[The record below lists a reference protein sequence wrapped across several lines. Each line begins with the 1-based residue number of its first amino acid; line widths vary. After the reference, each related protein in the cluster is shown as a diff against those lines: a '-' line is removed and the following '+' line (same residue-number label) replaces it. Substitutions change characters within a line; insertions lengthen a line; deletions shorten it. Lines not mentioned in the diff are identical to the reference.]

1 MAHALKVKPGEK
13 IKLSEISTRAPKS
26 VERAKAEAKF
36 EALAAELGELQELLY
51 ASSSQAVLVVLQ
63 GVDTS
68 GKDGSIRSV
77 FKDVNPQGC
86 RVASFK
92 VPTPLELAH
101 DFLWRIHQQTP
112 AKGMIGVFNR
122 SHYEDVVVVRV
133 HELAPE
139 SVWEKR
145 YEHINCFE
153 QNLVDSGVIVLKF
166 YLHISK
172 EEQEERL
179 VAREH
184 DVSKAWKL
192 SAADWVERRSW
203 DKYQEAYEDA
213 ITKCSTEDAPWRIVP
228 ADQKWWRNLVI
239 TEALVDALKPKKAE
253 WLKELELR
261 GEEELK
267 AIRAARAQRQKGA
280 GTLPSS

>member
-1 MAHALKVKPGEK
+1 MADALKVKPGEK
-13 IKLSEISTRAPKS
+13 ITLSEISTRAPKS
-26 VERAKAEAKF
+26 VERDKAEANYS
-36 EALAAELGELQELLY
+36 ALAAELGELQELLY
-51 ASSSQAVLVVLQ
+51 ASSSQALLVVLQ

-68 GKDGSIRSV
+68 GKDGTIRAV
-77 FKDVNPQGC
+77 FRDVNPQGC
-86 RVASFK
+86 CVASFK
-92 VPTPLELAH
+92 APTSLELAH

-139 SVWEKR
+139 RVWSTR
-145 YEHINCFE
+145 YDRINCFE

-179 VAREH
+179 IARER

-203 DKYQEAYEDA
+203 NDYQAAYDDA
-213 ITKCSTEDAPWRIVP
+213 LTKCSTEDAPWWVVP
-228 ADQKWWRNLVI
+228 ADQKWYRNLVVAE
-239 TEALVDALKPKKAE
+239 TLVEALKPHKAE
-253 WLKELELR
+253 WLKELEIR

-267 AIRAARAQRQKGA
+267 AIRAARAQRQTK
-280 GTLPSS
+280 P